1 MHKVIQLIS
10 NFLCNKIMPPFME
23 VHAHRMNL
31 MKNKI
36 IQKCQS
42 CEILKGRVTRQRIH
56 FFNHLTKKICSM
68 SSKSLALG
76 ASHMYKK

>member
-10 NFLCNKIMPPFME
+10 KNLYNKNMHPFME
-23 VHAHRMNL
+23 VHVHWMKL

-42 CEILKGRVTRQRIH
+42 CEILKERVTRQIIH
-56 FFNHLTKKICSM
+56 FFNCLTKKICSM
-68 SSKSLALG
+68 GSKCLALG